1 VKSFAVL
8 ALFLAVSLGG
18 GFFMGVSNPPG
29 AWYAGLN
36 QPWFQPP
43 NWLFAPAWTI
53 LYVCIGIAGW
63 RVWRAGLR
71 PALVAWAVQ
80 MAFNLCWSPLFFG
93 WHLTFAA
100 LLVLLCMLAAILAFI
115 ATTWRTERPA
125 ALLFLP
131 YAAWVSFAG
140 LLNGAIWWLN

>member
-1 VKSFAVL
+1 MKSFAVL

-43 NWLFAPAWTI
+43 NWLFAPAWTV
-53 LYVCIGIAGW
+53 LYVCIGFAGW
-63 RVWRAGLR
+63 RVWRAGLK
-71 PALVAWAVQ
+71 PALVIWAVQ
-80 MAFNLCWSPLFFG
+80 MAFNLSWSPLFFG
-93 WHLTFAA
+93 LHWTFAA
-100 LLVLLCMLAAILAFI
+100 LLVLIGMLLAILAFI
-115 ATTWRTERPA
+115 AVTWRTERPS

-131 YAAWVSFAG
+131 YAAWVGFAG